1 MTLDLT
7 QFHDAFFEE
16 SFEALDSMESALLKL
31 DLGAPDAELINTIFR
46 VAHSIKGGSA
56 TFGFSEIA
64 SFTHSLETL
73 LDELR
78 ANRLQVTEETS
89 DLLLKSVDAMRDML
103 RAVQAKKP
111 IDSQRVADLQ
121 FDTEK
126 LLAQRHAATNG
137 ASPLSPA
144 APQSSASLPTAS
156 AAPTSAPV
164 AGAVASPDAD
174 VAAQSGASTSIQMQ
188 SGAAASAPVSSERRW
203 QISFRPYRELFAR
216 GNDPLRMLR
225 ELHELGT
232 LTVEAIVDALPS
244 FEELDTQSC
253 YLAWNLELAGNVDEA
268 AIKQVFDWAE
278 GDCDLVITDMMS
290 ASTAAAAPVA
300 STASAEDHTNYDL
313 IAEFDAMIA
322 ADAAPKY
329 EPVQVAAAA
338 APAPVATAP
347 AAASTSAT
355 ASGTTLA
362 ASASTA
368 AVAPN
373 AAATGS
379 GTAVAASSDF
389 AAKGTEAKA
398 EPTLSTEPAHAP
410 EKVSKSETAAASG
423 IGDSGSIRVS
433 VEKIDELMNTV
444 GELVIT
450 QSMLSQ
456 LGRNLEGGASEQF
469 RLGLAELERN
479 MRELQDSVMRVRML
493 PISFVFS
500 RFPRMVRDLAQ
511 RLGKQIEFTM
521 TGEQT
526 ELDKTV
532 LEKIGD
538 PLVHLIRNSID
549 HGIEKPDVRTQR
561 GKTPTGHLRL
571 DACHRG
577 GNICVEVNDDG
588 GGMDPQ
594 KIMAKARSR
603 GLLGANETLSDEQA
617 VELIFMPGFSTA
629 EQTTDVSG
637 RGVGLDVVRRNV
649 KELGGS
655 IDIRNAPGEGARFI
669 ITLPLTLAIV
679 DGQSIAVGKQ
689 NYIVPLISIIESLQ
703 IKQGALNRVA
713 GRGEVFTFRGD
724 YVPVIR
730 LHELFGVEPRT
741 RELDEG
747 LIVIVEGEG
756 RRVGLFVDDLLGQQQ
771 VVIKS
776 LETNYGH
783 IDGVSGAT
791 ILGDGSVALILDLPG
806 IIRRAGAGVRA
817 N

>member
-78 ANRLQVTEETS
+78 ANRLQVTEATS

-121 FDTEK
+121 FETEQ
-126 LLAQRHAATNG
+126 LLAQRHTAVNG
-137 ASPLSPA
+137 ASGASPA
-144 APQSSASLPTAS
+144 RAS
-156 AAPTSAPV
+156 AAQGSLSAASGGSTSA
-164 AGAVASPDAD
+164 AASPSSA
-174 VAAQSGASTSIQMQ
+174 AQANAPLANAGIAGPSAQSGAPSS
-188 SGAAASAPVSSERRW
+188 ASAPASERRW
-203 QISFRPYRELFAR
+203 KISFRPYPELFAR

-225 ELHELGT
+225 ELHELGS
-232 LTVEAIVDALPS
+232 LRVEAILDGLPS
-244 FEELDTQSC
+244 FAELDTQSC
-253 YLAWNLELAGNVDEA
+253 YLAWNLELSGNVDEA
-268 AIKQVFDWAE
+268 AIRQVFDWAE
-278 GDCDLVITDMMS
+278 GDCDLVIAEETATTDS
-290 ASTAAAAPVA
+290 PP
-300 STASAEDHTNYDL
+300 AEDLTNYDL
-313 IAEFDAMIA
+313 IAEFDAMMA

-329 EPVQVAAAA
+329 EPVQPTAA
-338 APAPVATAP
+338 APAPAAMAPAASPAP
-347 AAASTSAT
+347 AAAS
-355 ASGTTLA
+355 
-362 ASASTA
+362 
-368 AVAPN
+368 P
-373 AAATGS
+373 AAAAEGS
-379 GTAVAASSDF
+379 
-389 AAKGTEAKA
+389 AKA
-398 EPTLSTEPAHAP
+398 EPTGSTEPAHAP
-410 EKVSKSETAAASG
+410 ERVSKSETAAASG

-456 LGRNLEGGASEQF
+456 LGRNLEGPASEQF

-511 RLGKQIEFTM
+511 RLGKQIELTM

-549 HGIEKPDVRTQR
+549 HGIEKPEVRVQR
-561 GKTPTGHLRL
+561 GKTPVGHLRL

-577 GNICVEVNDDG
+577 GNICVEVHDDG
-588 GGMDPQ
+588 AGLDPQ
-594 KIMAKARSR
+594 KIMAKARAR
-603 GLLGANETLSDEQA
+603 GLIGPNETLSDDQA

-655 IDIRNAPGEGARFI
+655 IDIRNSPGQGARFI

-703 IKQGALNRVA
+703 IKQGSLNRIA
-713 GRGEVFTFRGD
+713 GRGEVFAFRGD

-730 LHELFGVEPRT
+730 LHELFGVEPRA

-747 LIVIVEGEG
+747 LIVIVEGDG